1 MSGFT
6 APGASAALAVDAAPF
21 KERSIE
27 HHEIVWEGVR
37 LRIVFTPYRVPPDD
51 DLIELDTVDPTQ
63 TIPWSQFSYKEF
75 SIPGDEVE
83 WAGGPVAYV
92 MRMLNRVSERAIA
105 MREKQMSGLH
115 RMVHV

>member
-75 SIPGDEVE
+75 SIP
-83 WAGGPVAYV
+83 
-92 MRMLNRVSERAIA
+92 A
-105 MREKQMSGLH
+105 MKLSGLADPS
-115 RMVHV
+115 RMSCACSIAFPSEQSLCVKSK